1 MQIPQE
7 VRDAGPAAVRTYK
20 AALPHG
26 ERWAIMVAL
35 QCPPGTKGTD
45 RAFMQGRMSGQ
56 QLDGMP
62 PLQAKWLAKEARE
75 AGIDISGKYYCGG
88 LADKRGWRDPEAWVS
103 SSDDVLRVAKKRN
116 RRVEGAVSHEPLP
129 EPPKRTLLSESI
141 IRDELRKE
149 RKRHPRA
156 KVGELREKIIERHAY
171 KVKGRNV

>member
-1 MQIPQE
+1 
-7 VRDAGPAAVRTYK
+7 
-20 AALPHG
+20 
-26 ERWAIMVAL
+26 
-35 QCPPGTKGTD
+35 
-45 RAFMQGRMSGQ
+45 
-56 QLDGMP
+56 
-62 PLQAKWLAKEARE
+62 
-75 AGIDISGKYYCGG
+75 

-116 RRVEGAVSHEPLP
+116 RRVEGAVSHEPIP